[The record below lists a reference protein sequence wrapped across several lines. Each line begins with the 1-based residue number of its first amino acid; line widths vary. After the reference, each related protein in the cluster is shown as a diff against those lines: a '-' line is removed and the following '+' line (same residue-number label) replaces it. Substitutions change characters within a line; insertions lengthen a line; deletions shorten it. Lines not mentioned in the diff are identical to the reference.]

1 MLRKTLFLGSAIAF
15 SLLLPNSSLAET
27 PSIPTPS
34 DTPLEI
40 ELLAQNFPLLAERKV
55 LTSTTIAAKGL
66 TIPSLWWTDEQF
78 GGKLLQDWLAY
89 QSEGRVDLVVNRQ
102 LWTLLDYIGR
112 YRFTNNFGTVAREY
126 GYNSRIFNQQGI
138 LLASYTCNFK
148 VAQCKIAI
156 ESAAQNTLRSR

>member
-1 MLRKTLFLGSAIAF
+1 MLKKILVWGNTIAF
-15 SLLLPNSSLAET
+15 CLLLPNLSLAET
-27 PSIPTPS
+27 AAIPAPS
-34 DTPLEI
+34 DAPLEI
-40 ELLAQNFPLLAERKV
+40 ELLVQNSPLLAERKV
-55 LTSTTIAAKGL
+55 LTSNTIAAKGL

-89 QSEGRVDLVVNRQ
+89 QNEGRVDLVVNRQ

-138 LLASYTCNFK
+138 LLASYTCNFQM
-148 VAQCKIAI
+148 AECKIAI
-156 ESAAQNTLRSR
+156 ESAGQNTLRSR